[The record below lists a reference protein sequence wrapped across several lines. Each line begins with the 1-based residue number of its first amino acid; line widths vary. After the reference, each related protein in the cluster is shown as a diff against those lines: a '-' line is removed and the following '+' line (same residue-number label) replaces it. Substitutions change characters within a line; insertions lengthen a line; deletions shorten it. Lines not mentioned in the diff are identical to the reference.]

1 MKTLP
6 FIFVFLAAALTAR
19 AYNITGSS
27 TTTRTITVT
36 GTAYDL
42 NFDINWACDDYPQ
55 LGVQGKIELLDSSGT
70 RVAAVWAS
78 VYRSSGPYLFTIG
91 PGSTSNVNYYMAVY
105 SADGSPADG
114 DLTFTWNLTGLAPGT
129 YTLRLWNYTSYD
141 SLLHATTVWTSPMF
155 LGGSA
160 PPPTN
165 VPPTIAWT
173 STTTTAGSGQTYTI
187 SAHGN
192 DADGNLTQ
200 VNIWKN
206 GAPFAFAGGGN
217 GTDSDSSNPSTDT
230 GPQTVTFTAQAVD
243 GAGATSAL
251 ITQVVTIT
259 AAPPVQYSLAT
270 LAGAGGSVS
279 PGGIFA
285 SGASAT
291 VTASPDAAHDF
302 SGWSGDASGIA
313 NPYGIVMDR
322 DKTVQANFVLKSYLL
337 TTSAA
342 NGGSVTPG
350 GSYPLGTIVTIT
362 ATTDATHYFIGWAGD
377 ASGTAPSVA
386 VTVDRAK
393 AVQALF
399 AAMNAQTITFNPPG
413 DHPLGSPAFA
423 LAATASS
430 GLRVTFAIVS
440 GPATI
445 AGNSVQVTGPG
456 TVIVQASQAGDP
468 FTLAAPAV
476 TQSFNVTAPAVT
488 KYRAAART
496 LLQSGQSTAAVPYV
510 LQP

>member
-6 FIFVFLAAALTAR
+6 FIFVFLAAVLTAR

-27 TTTRTITVT
+27 TTTQTITVT

-42 NFDINWACDDYPQ
+42 NFDIHWACDDYPQ
-55 LGVQGKIELLDSSGT
+55 LGAQGKIELLDSSGT

-78 VYRSSGPYLFTIG
+78 VYKSSGPYLLAIG
-91 PGSTSNVNYYMAVY
+91 PGSTSNVSYYMAVY

-141 SLLHATTVWTSPMF
+141 SLLHATTVWTSPLF

-160 PPPTN
+160 PPSSN
-165 VPPTIAWT
+165 VAPTIAWT
-173 STTTTAGSGQTYTI
+173 SATTTAGSGQTYTV

-217 GTDSDSSNPSTDT
+217 GTDGDSSNTSTDP

-251 ITQVVTIT
+251 ITQVVTI
-259 AAPPVQYSLAT
+259 AAPPPVQFSLTT

-279 PGGIFA
+279 PGGVFA
-285 SGASAT
+285 SGAGVT
-291 VTASPDAAHDF
+291 VTASSDAAHDF
-302 SGWSGDASGIA
+302 AGWSGDASGIA

-322 DKTVQANFVLKSYLL
+322 DKTVQANFVLKSYAL

-350 GSYPLGTIVTIT
+350 GSYQLGTIVTIT
-362 ATTDATHYFIGWAGD
+362 ATADATHYFTGWTGD
-377 ASGTAPSVA
+377 ANGTASSVA

-393 AVQALF
+393 SVQALF
-399 AAMNAQTITFNPPG
+399 AAKNAQTITFNPPG
-413 DHPLGSPAFA
+413 DHPTGTPAFP
-423 LAATASS
+423 LMATASS
-430 GLRVTFAIVS
+430 GLPVTFTVVN
-440 GPATI
+440 GPATV

-456 TVIVQASQAGDP
+456 IVTVQASQSGDP
-468 FTLAAPAV
+468 LTLAASPV
-476 TQSFNVTAPAVT
+476 TQSFNVTAAAVL